1 MNREDLHELV
11 KDFRRLRS
19 EMMERSNAILAL
31 FETALKRTAISETSS
46 EQHFSYLS
54 FGIRIT
60 EGDYLASIDTSEHG
74 SQFSLFSE
82 GDKRAAARSVDTS
95 MQADLDKFEVSSM
108 PRSKMQGMQ
117 RRFNKKGSS
126 SIKGSASL
134 GRPPSTRLEPST
146 QQLEPPEPVILS
158 SAQLNYRRPMN
169 DMYKHTPLNAS
180 DGLKPGLSIVAET
193 TRLSLSTSSITPSLS
208 SSLRLK
214 EANSHQ
220 ESSIIS
226 IEPPV
231 PSSKQEGCLPHVVN
245 IEFDSFVVPR
255 FLQSASSSTRANA
268 SELSL
273 LSPELAVA
281 ALSTIKSEVRRQPSL
296 TRVNSRKR
304 TKQKKN
310 APASIFSGSQK
321 KITQASLLLSS
332 ASPAPSRKQ
341 SVIADAKTPTFFERY
356 FLFPAYDHKGRRIS
370 VESLAIFGKIEVSFL
385 VNGLHPR
392 SLFSN
397 LWDLLFG
404 IVIFVLFWLI
414 PLVAAYNPIYNLCSI
429 NLLAVSI
436 SIILLLDSIL
446 SLATPLLVNSD
457 FSFDLGEYE
466 KSRPTLLVWVA
477 YWMKSK
483 FLINLLAIIPFP
495 IFFRSQ
501 MHNEFLLFVSLLRGC
516 KAWHSFC
523 RCPSIVYSAWRL
535 DELAGTSLSRVMPL
549 TAGILLFI
557 HCNSCTIFMMGSL
570 TGFAGWST
578 MWPLVDSATLFETY
592 VWTFYKATGN
602 MFPTSYN
609 PWTATE
615 QIVSFVYIILA
626 AIVYAIF
633 LGAIS
638 SALMAVN
645 PSGRM
650 FDQKVGELR
659 DYIRWKDLSKET
671 EDRLITYYETKYRGK
686 YFEEDALLSDLN
698 DSLKAEILL
707 QNTRRLIMNVPFLK
721 RSACD
726 GRDELFMGRIA
737 AALHSRNFIPG
748 DFVTKQGDSGTDM
761 YFILN
766 GRAEVYVNDRHA
778 VTLGAGA
785 YFGEVALIT
794 KTLRTATVQA
804 VLPSLMYRLTYTDF
818 HKILADFADMRIRID
833 MLADER
839 DKVLKMADQHR

>member
-1 MNREDLHELV
+1 MNREDLYEFV

-19 EMMERSNAILAL
+19 EMMERSNSILAL
-31 FETALKRTAISETSS
+31 FETALKRSAILETPS
-46 EQHFSYLS
+46 EQHFNYLN

-60 EGDYLASIDTSEHG
+60 EGDYLASIDSSEPV

-82 GDKRAAARSVDTS
+82 GDKRATARSVDTS
-95 MQADLDKFEVSSM
+95 LQGDLDKFEVSSVQ
-108 PRSKMQGMQ
+108 RSRMSGMH
-117 RRFNKKGSS
+117 RRFYKKGSS
-126 SIKGSASL
+126 SIKGSVSL
-134 GRPPSTRLEPST
+134 GRPASTRREPTLASV
-146 QQLEPPEPVILS
+146 QQLEQAEPAMLS
-158 SAQLNYRRPMN
+158 SSQLNYRHPMN
-169 DMYKHTPLNAS
+169 DAYKHAPSNAPNAPKT
-180 DGLKPGLSIVAET
+180 GLPIVSET
-193 TRLSLSTSSITPSLS
+193 TTHNTLEPVHVVNST
-208 SSLRLK
+208 
-214 EANSHQ
+214 Q
-220 ESSIIS
+220 ESSTIL

-231 PSSKQEGCLPHVVN
+231 PSSKQEGFSPVVVN

-255 FLQSASSSTRANA
+255 FLQSASSSTRANT
-268 SELSL
+268 SEIVL

-281 ALSTIKSEVRRQPSL
+281 SLSTVKSEVRRQPSL
-296 TRVNSRKR
+296 TPANSRKR
-304 TKQKKN
+304 TKRQKN
-310 APASIFSGSQK
+310 APPSIFNESQK

-332 ASPAPSRKQ
+332 ASPDPSRKPSATAETPNFQ
-341 SVIADAKTPTFFERY
+341 TPTFFESF

-370 VESLAIFGKIEVSFL
+370 VESLAAFGKIEASFR

-397 LWDLLFG
+397 LWDLSFG
-404 IVIFVLFWLI
+404 T
-414 PLVAAYNPIYNLCSI
+414 YNPIYNLCSI
-429 NLLAVSI
+429 NLLAASI
-436 SIILLLDSIL
+436 CIIFLCDSIV
-446 SLATPLLVNSD
+446 SLATPLLVNGD

-466 KSRPTLLVWVA
+466 KARPTLAVWLV

-483 FLINLLAIIPFP
+483 FLINLLAIFPFP

-501 MHNEFLLFVSLLRGC
+501 LHNEFLLFVSLLRGS

-523 RCPSIVYSAWRL
+523 RCPSIVYAAWRL
-535 DELAGTSLSRVMPL
+535 DEIAGTSLSRIVPL
-549 TAGILLFI
+549 TGGILWFI
-557 HCNSCTIFMMGSL
+557 HCNSCTIFIMGSL
-570 TGFAGWST
+570 TGFAGWNT
-578 MWPLVDSATLFETY
+578 MWPLVDSATPFETY

-638 SALMAVN
+638 STLMAVN

-671 EDRLITYYETKYRGK
+671 EDRLLTYYETKYRGK
-686 YFEEDALLSDLN
+686 YFEEDALLDDLN

-737 AALHSRNFIPG
+737 VALHSRNFIPG

-766 GRAEVYVNDRHA
+766 GRAEVYVNDWHA

>member
-1 MNREDLHELV
+1 MNREDLYEFV

-19 EMMERSNAILAL
+19 EMMDRSNSILAL
-31 FETALKRTAISETSS
+31 FETALKRSAILETSS
-46 EQHFSYLS
+46 EQHFNYLN

-60 EGDYLASIDTSEHG
+60 EGDYLASIDSSEPV

-82 GDKRAAARSVDTS
+82 GDKRATARSVDTS
-95 MQADLDKFEVSSM
+95 LQGSLDKFEVSSL
-108 PRSKMQGMQ
+108 PRSKMAEMQ

-126 SIKGSASL
+126 SIKGSTSL
-134 GRPPSTRLEPST
+134 ERPASTRREPTLAST
-146 QQLEPPEPVILS
+146 QELEHAEHAILS
-158 SAQLNYRRPMN
+158 STQLNYRHPIN
-169 DMYKHTPLNAS
+169 DTYKHAPSNAPNAPKT
-180 DGLKPGLSIVAET
+180 GLFIVTETT
-193 TRLSLSTSSITPSLS
+193 TRLSLSTSSIAPSVS

-214 EANSHQ
+214 EMNSQ
-220 ESSIIS
+220 QGSSSIL

-231 PSSKQEGCLPHVVN
+231 PSSKQEGFSPVVVD

-255 FLQSASSSTRANA
+255 YLQSASSSTRANA
-268 SELSL
+268 SAISL

-281 ALSTIKSEVRRQPSL
+281 SLSTVKSEIRRQPSL
-296 TRVNSRKR
+296 TQVNSRKR
-304 TKQKKN
+304 ANRQRN
-310 APASIFSGSQK
+310 ASPSIFNESQK
-321 KITQASLLLSS
+321 KITQASQLLSS
-332 ASPAPSRKQ
+332 TSPAPSRKQ
-341 SVIADAKTPTFFERY
+341 SVIVEPPNFPTPTFFEWF

-370 VESLAIFGKIEVSFL
+370 VESLAVFGNIEVSFR

-397 LWDLLFG
+397 FWDLLFG
-404 IVIFVLFWLI
+404 T
-414 PLVAAYNPIYNLCSI
+414 YNPIYKLCSI
-429 NLLAVSI
+429 NLFATSVSI
-436 SIILLLDSIL
+436 IFLFDSIV
-446 SLATPLLVNSD
+446 SLATPVLVNGE

-466 KSRPTLLVWVA
+466 KARPTLEVWLI
-477 YWMKSK
+477 YWIKRK
-483 FLINLLAIIPFP
+483 FTINLLAIIPFP
-495 IFFRSQ
+495 IFFKSQ
-501 MHNEFLLFVSLLRGC
+501 MHNELLLFVSLLRGC

-523 RCPSIVYSAWRL
+523 HCPTIVNAAWRL
-535 DELAGTSLSRVMPL
+535 DELAGTSLSRIVPL
-549 TAGILLFI
+549 TGGILWFI

-570 TGFAGWST
+570 TGFAGWNT

-609 PWTATE
+609 PWTAAE
-615 QIVSFVYIILA
+615 QIASFFYIILA

-638 SALMAVN
+638 SALIAAN

-671 EDRLITYYETKYRGK
+671 EDRLLTYYETKYRGK

-737 AALHSRNFIPG
+737 AALHSRNFISG

-839 DKVLKMADQHR
+839 DKVLKMADHHR